1 MTFWGDQRMENTTGT
16 HHMPPDVTQV
26 HTTAYEKCLPKKIK
40 PKSIEVSNTKKY

>member
-1 MTFWGDQRMENTTGT
+1 
-16 HHMPPDVTQV
+16 MPVLYKRHFGVTKEWKTRQA